1 MIAIL
6 RKRPAHGFASFF
18 LLGVLAATPSQARM
32 EGSAPAILSDLSQ
45 RWIKGFRALHPSA
58 MISVPPPY
66 GPPQGALSSKLAAF
80 LQGQLDFAFL
90 TRKLADSDVATFRR
104 SHGYDPLV
112 IPVALG
118 SWKSFGFVDPVVVIV
133 NSRNLVHGLSF
144 AELDAIFSKSRRQGH
159 LPIRTWGDVEEGL
172 KNLPMHVVGG
182 ASWTKED
189 SARGSVFR
197 ERVLL
202 GGEWR
207 DDPNVIA
214 GGTEVDVPTRVA
226 SDPEAIGFT
235 GLGHLVAGTRAVP
248 IALNESRFY
257 IAPTFAAVASARYPL
272 VRTVDLVVA
281 RRPGACLSN
290 EVLRLVRYLIGRK
303 GQQAIR
309 LEGHF
314 LPLTRAQRRASW
326 QRASSCR

>member
-1 MIAIL
+1 MMFISPRRGYLAAVL
-6 RKRPAHGFASFF
+6 
-18 LLGVLAATPSQARM
+18 LLGSAAAASARPPI
-32 EGSAPAILSDLSQ
+32 EGSAPTILSDLSR
-45 RWIKGFRALHPSA
+45 RWVNGFEASYPGAR
-58 MISVPPPY
+58 ISVPPPY
-66 GPPQGALSSKLAAF
+66 GPPQGALSPRLAAF
-80 LQGQLDFAFL
+80 LEGRLDFAFL
-90 TRKLADSDVATFRR
+90 TRKLADSDLATFRR

-133 NSRNLVHGLSF
+133 NSRNPVARLSF
-144 AELDAIFSKSRRQGH
+144 SELDAIFSKSRRRGH
-159 LPIRTWGDVEEGL
+159 LPIQTWGDLGGTP
-172 KNLPMHVVGG
+172 KSAAIHVVGG

-207 DDPNVIA
+207 DDPDA
-214 GGTEVDVPTRVA
+214 LADGREGDVPKKVA
-226 SDPEAIGFT
+226 LDPQAIGFT

-248 IALNESRFY
+248 IALDERGPY
-257 IAPTFAAVASARYPL
+257 ISPTFAAVASARYPL
-272 VRTVDLVVA
+272 TRSVDLIVA
-281 RRPGACLSN
+281 RPPGTCLPK
-290 EVLRLVRYLIGRK
+290 EMLRFARYLIGSR

-314 LPLTRAQRRASW
+314 LPLARAQAQASRL
-326 QRASSCR
+326 RASSCR

>member
-159 LPIRTWGDVEEGL
+159 LPIRTWDDVEEAL
-172 KNLPMHVVGG
+172 KTLPIHVVGG
-182 ASWTKED
+182 ASWAQED

-207 DDPNVIA
+207 GGSHRVVGGPGGGRPTPPAA
-214 GGTEVDVPTRVA
+214 GPPGP
-226 SDPEAIGFT
+226 
-235 GLGHLVAGTRAVP
+235 
-248 IALNESRFY
+248 RF
-257 IAPTFAAVASARYPL
+257 S
-272 VRTVDLVVA
+272 
-281 RRPGACLSN
+281 RPGPP
-290 EVLRLVRYLIGRK
+290 V
-303 GQQAIR
+303 
-309 LEGHF
+309 
-314 LPLTRAQRRASW
+314 
-326 QRASSCR
+326 